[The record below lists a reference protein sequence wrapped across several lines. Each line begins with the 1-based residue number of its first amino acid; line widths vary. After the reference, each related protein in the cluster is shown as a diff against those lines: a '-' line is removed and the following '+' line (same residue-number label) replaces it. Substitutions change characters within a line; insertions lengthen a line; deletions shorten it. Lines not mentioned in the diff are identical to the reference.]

1 MRDQTTTVIENRKLN
16 GDTYL
21 LGLAADLGDWRPG
34 QFVMVKVSNGL
45 EPFLRRP
52 FGILAADNG
61 RVDIYYKVKGTGTR
75 TMSALLPGA
84 KVDLLG
90 PLGNGFPDCPDDRA
104 PVMVAGGTG
113 LPPIMALARS
123 LGRGELFLG
132 ARDAGEIPLAEEVRA
147 LAGVRSEFATEDGSL
162 GHKGFVTEILRP
174 KLELEAQN
182 IQVYACGPLGM
193 LKAVAQLAAEYAVPC
208 LVSLEER
215 MGCGFGV
222 CAGCVVTTVDG
233 QKRVCKDG
241 PVFKAEDLT
250 WGQP

>member
-1 MRDQTTTVIENRKLN
+1 MRDQTATVIENRQLN
-16 GDTYL
+16 RDTFL
-21 LGLAADLGDWRPG
+21 LGLEVDLGAWRAG
-34 QFVMVKVSNGL
+34 QFVMLKVSNGL

-52 FGILAADNG
+52 FGILASDNG
-61 RVDIYYKVKGTGTR
+61 RVYLYYKVKGTGTR
-75 TMSALLPGA
+75 AMSTLLPGA

-90 PLGNGFPDCPDDRA
+90 PLGNGFPDCPDERT
-104 PVMVAGGTG
+104 PIMVAGGTG

-132 ARDAGEIPLAEEVRA
+132 ARDAIEIPLIEEVRA
-147 LAGVRSEFATEDGSL
+147 LAGVRTEFATEDGSL
-162 GHKGFVTEILRP
+162 GHQGFITELLRSR
-174 KLELEAQN
+174 LELDAGSSQ
-182 IQVYACGPLGM
+182 IYACGPLGM
-193 LKAVAQLAAEYAVPC
+193 LKAVAQLAAEYAAPC

-233 QKRVCKDG
+233 QKRVCKEG